1 LTGILATDAMH
12 IDFFDFFRYA
22 LGTVVTIYATVV
34 TLQSFYG
41 WYVYLSGQGR
51 YHALIRRYIM
61 LQGLRLRIKAFGG
74 DTLICILLTVAMI
87 LLLRAHQLVAR
98 MDPFTQSDGRRIAT
112 TR

>member
-1 LTGILATDAMH
+1 MRATRAMH
-12 IDFFDFFRYA
+12 VDLFDFFRYA
-22 LGTVVTIYATVV
+22 LAWVVSIYATVV
-34 TLQSFYG
+34 TLQSLYG

-51 YHALIRRYIM
+51 YHSLMRRYLM

-74 DTLICILLTVAMI
+74 DTLICILLTVAMV

-98 MDPFTQSDGRRIAT
+98 IDSYPHSDGRRVTT

>member
-1 LTGILATDAMH
+1 MTGILATGAMH
-12 IDFFDFFRYA
+12 VDFFDFFRYV
-22 LGTVVTIYATVV
+22 LGTVVSIYATVV
-34 TLQSFYG
+34 TLQSLYG

-51 YHALIRRYIM
+51 YYSLMRRYIM

-98 MDPFTQSDGRRIAT
+98 MDPFAHSDGRRIAT